1 MRSARYRPLLFGLA
15 VVTAATALLP
25 IVVGALVTSH
35 KAGMAFADWPTSD
48 GQGMFAYPWLKSA
61 GDKFIEHGHRLAG
74 IVIGCVSIVFAAA
87 CFALEPRRW
96 VRWCGVCVLLAV
108 IAQGLLG
115 GGRVLADARLLAMLH
130 GALAAA
136 VFTFMSSVA
145 LFLSRSWN
153 QPPKLEAGRRLGA
166 LNVLAV
172 VTPAVLLLQYSLG
185 GFVRHLGT
193 AIYEHV
199 GTAFLAL
206 TCIVATV
213 IVAHR
218 THCGWLRRPAWLLGV
233 AVVAQM
239 LLGAAGWV
247 AKFGFAPWGYVA
259 VERSPVQVALLTSHT
274 VVGMLLVMLSV
285 NLLLRVARIEW
296 SRRTV
301 PLAIERAIPAIAA
314 PVNASAI
321 LAPPVLE
328 GSMR

>member
-74 IVIGCVSIVFAAA
+74 IIIGCVSIVFAAA

-321 LAPPVLE
+321 LAPLVLE

>member
-74 IVIGCVSIVFAAA
+74 IIIGCVSIVFAAA

>member
-301 PLAIERAIPAIAA
+301 PLAIERAIPAIGA

>member
-74 IVIGCVSIVFAAA
+74 IIIGCVSIVFAAA

-96 VRWCGVCVLLAV
+96 LRWCGVCVLLAV